1 MESNNIISEH
11 SQPFPSRHPA
21 APAARLIDE
30 TPTHQHEQPWNLPA
44 AARVPNAPKPDA
56 QVDPSLTAVDLPSQ
70 FLFYPFKSLSV
81 KPIRGVHQAKF
92 ARAAREQANRHMADA
107 ISTLLS
113 DGVSSY
119 DLTLPDYYWLLY
131 FLRLTFYP
139 KSQLIHKSVCTD
151 PQHVLDVSNG
161 VRPKESLIN
170 VTNVARTTIKDTVLN
185 LEEAMKGFDEDGVL
199 RTELQDVYHLE
210 LYPSTVRD
218 MVELELMYR
227 PDPDFAEVEFLADVA
242 TFVRG
247 RGGAQLP
254 LKDRIDIVSNF
265 PPHLMDLVE
274 DYRGRITNYG
284 AEETIKVKC
293 MECGA
298 DIVTTVS
305 ISAHSFL

>member
-1 MESNNIISEH
+1 MDPTIISEH
-11 SQPFPSRHPA
+11 SQSFPSRHPSP
-21 APAARLIDE
+21 PAAQLIDE
-30 TPTHQHEQPWNLPA
+30 TPTHAQQQPWAMPA
-44 AARVPNAPKPDA
+44 DARMPAQPKPDA

-70 FLFYPFKSLSV
+70 FIFYPFKALSV

-92 ARAAREQANRHMADA
+92 VRSSREQANRHMADA

-139 KSQLIHKSVCTD
+139 KSQLIHKSVCTN

-185 LEEAMKGFDEDGVL
+185 YEEAMKGFDEDGAL
-199 RTELQDVYHLE
+199 RTELQDVYNLE

-218 MVELELMYR
+218 MVELELMHS

-247 RGGAQLP
+247 RNGAQLP
-254 LKDRIDIVSNF
+254 LKDRIEMVGNF
-265 PPHLMDLVE
+265 PPHLMELIE
-274 DYRGRITNYG
+274 DYRERITNYG

-298 DIVTTVS
+298 DIVTQVS